1 MSRID
6 SILSGSLIFR
16 DKGTYLSEIRP
27 GTDKVTVTGS
37 LQITGSNLL
46 LNGKDLG
53 NAIGVLEAGQGADQV
68 KFGAILLYTAS
79 ISEWTSSIKEYTS
92 SLATT
97 ASNTFIGTQTISGSI
112 IPEATAEGNGIYNLG
127 SQTAP
132 FRDLY
137 LSTSSLHFIKD
148 GQVVVDLTGQ
158 DNALRIGNLLL
169 GTASISIVNAAG
181 AIVDTIYSVDLDGE
195 GEVVKVDQQS
205 LPLGIV
211 SSSAQ
216 ISDLGFLSGSISG
229 IVSRSAQI
237 SDLGFITGSKFSQ
250 LDDIPQGIVS
260 SSVQIDELFNLD
272 GIISSS
278 TQLEAEISGAFAA
291 PSSSFSTR
299 VTDLEYFSSS
309 LDSTYATDA
318 QLTSLSQSI
327 ADSVG
332 TDLNALSSSVSDQI
346 TVLTSSLTN
355 LSSSITQDVVI
366 LSSSI
371 GTRVTGLEAFS
382 SSLDATYATDVQ
394 LSSVSG
400 ALATSIDSTATT
412 AASNL
417 SSTSASLAGSI
428 TSNASTAA
436 SNLSNVSASLA
447 VSYVTA
453 SSNPL
458 TEIKVNDFDDAVAV
472 DYTGGRLTLTFGTP
486 TPPSG
491 INATLSGFNTNRFN
505 QVIDTY
511 NVNGSWSSGGYLIL
525 TASLYEG
532 TTLLTEVNSGGS
544 LSFTTS
550 SIGNHTYKLIYTASS
565 PLDGTIFTGTDTV
578 TGNLSK
584 SNPSTPSLNTTP
596 TVQLGYSS
604 NQIEQGATGSITI
617 TSSSSN
623 PSNNWEL
630 DRTETNFLSPYAIT
644 GSAAGSSTISITA
657 TAYYDSPS
665 GDNSPNLSTTSQR
678 TNSYSKI
685 RSVRYG
691 ASAATTF
698 TANELA
704 DLSLWDSTLGGNI
717 GTINKGNTNPSGDA
731 VTISFSGDKY
741 HYIVY
746 DSSRSNLSNITTS
759 GFGVLGQFTVS
770 TVGQYK
776 IYRTTTL
783 QAGGVG
789 SSITY
794 NLT

>member
-6 SILSGSLIFR
+6 SILSGSLVFR
-16 DKGTYLSEIRP
+16 DKGTYLSEIKP
-27 GTDKVTVTGS
+27 GVNKVTVTGS

-46 LNGKDLG
+46 LNGKDIG

-79 ISEWTSSIKEYTS
+79 LSEWTSSIKEYTS

-148 GQVVVDLTGQ
+148 GQVVVDLTGE

-169 GTASISIVNAAG
+169 GTASISVVNAAG
-181 AIVDTIYSVDLDGE
+181 VIVDTIYSVQLDQE
-195 GEVVKVDQQS
+195 GEVIQVDQQS

-216 ISDLGFLSGSISG
+216 ISDLGFLSSSISG

-237 SDLGFITGSKFSQ
+237 SDLGFITASKFSE
-250 LDDIPQGIVS
+250 LDDIPQGIIS

-278 TQLEAEISGAFAA
+278 TQLEAEISGAFSA

-309 LDSTYATDA
+309 LDSIYATDA

-346 TVLTSSLTN
+346 TILTSSLTT
-355 LSSSITQDVVI
+355 L
-366 LSSSI
+366 
-371 GTRVTGLEAFS
+371 
-382 SSLDATYATDVQ
+382 
-394 LSSVSG
+394 
-400 ALATSIDSTATT
+400 
-412 AASNL
+412 
-417 SSTSASLAGSI
+417 
-428 TSNASTAA
+428 
-436 SNLSNVSASLA
+436 SASLA

-458 TEIKVNDFDDAVAV
+458 TEIKINDFDDAVAV

-644 GSAAGSSTISITA
+644 GSATGSSTIYITA
-657 TAYYDSPS
+657 TAYYDSPA
-665 GDNSPNLSTTSQR
+665 GDNSPNLSTTSQS

-691 ASAATTF
+691 ASSATTF

-704 DLSLWDSTLGGNI
+704 DLSLWDTTLGGNI

>member
-112 IPEATAEGNGIYNLG
+112 IPEGTAEGNGIYNLG

-309 LDSTYATDA
+309 LDSTYATDV

-400 ALATSIDSTATT
+400 ALATSI
-412 AASNL
+412 
-417 SSTSASLAGSI
+417 I
-428 TSNASTAA
+428 SNASTAA
-436 SNLSNVSASLA
+436 SDLSSVSASLA

-505 QVIDTY
+505 QVVDTY

-604 NQIEQGATGSITI
+604 NQIEQGAIGSITI

-644 GSAAGSSTISITA
+644 GSAVGSSTIYITA
-657 TAYYDSPS
+657 TAYYDSPA